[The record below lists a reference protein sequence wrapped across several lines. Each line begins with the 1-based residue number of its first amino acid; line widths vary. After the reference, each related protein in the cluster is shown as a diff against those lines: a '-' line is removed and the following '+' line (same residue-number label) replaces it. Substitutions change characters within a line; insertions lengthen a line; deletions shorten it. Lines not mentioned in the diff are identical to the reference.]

1 MRPQSPAPGSALFL
15 GYRDERAH
23 SPSLHLMDGGLTRH
37 AGCEV
42 KSGEKWVLTLFLR
55 DGVDDYWRQWWAF
68 DTYGR
73 PAQWWHAGGAD
84 FTPL

>member
-1 MRPQSPAPGSALFL
+1 MRTCSIASL
-15 GYRDERAH
+15 G
-23 SPSLHLMDGGLTRH
+23 G
-37 AGCEV
+37 
-42 KSGEKWVLTLFLR
+42 FLR

>member
-1 MRPQSPAPGSALFL
+1 MHHEQPI
-15 GYRDERAH
+15 
-23 SPSLHLMDGGLTRH
+23 
-37 AGCEV
+37 
-42 KSGEKWVLTLFLR
+42 GENPWQRLR

-73 PAQWWHAGGAD
+73 PAQWWQAGGAD